1 MRLHEPWTTSKFNL
15 DSLGVAGFFGGEE
28 AISAMTT
35 VHLYRGRRWLG
46 WYNSPGGYTVAKHYG
61 RLARSSLWTGLYP
74 GTKLDPVE
82 LFELGGKKSPRF
94 IGAHSGTILPET
106 GHLGYLL
113 MKECE
118 TLPPN
123 GEVEKRK
130 TTPSGVTV
138 VNLEE
143 PFGINDPTADT
154 ENDSPPLIYP
164 TRLSGLLISII
175 PIGTSLIACVFCA
188 LLRDWFG
195 FAMILLGIV
204 ANGLTCLVLGSGTL
218 FVKRV
223 KPASDVPKGDGLLES
238 KKELV
243 VLLGPES
250 AIAQVTR
257 ASFGLKFKFG
267 SAPNYHNVG
276 RCCILQTGQFLI
288 QLLLIP
294 QAGLFGQSMFLTTF
308 AVSWLYNAYLSSFDK
323 EEMQRKV
330 LLKPNVLNID
340 GKRQRYVFGTRTAM
354 AVFVMFAL
362 QPSNPRS
369 LLDHLIP
376 NNTNIWNTF
385 KDQLA
390 KQAPIGPEVKEL
402 SIDFS
407 ALKTV
412 GNKGLMDDLRMM
424 RRRHIKHIANIV
436 SSGRTKRKKCERER
450 KRLFEWIQNVPRW
463 DYTHISSYISL
474 RTLQSYT
481 SYYLISSV

>member
-1 MRLHEPWTTSKFNL
+1 MTLHKPWTNSEF
-15 DSLGVAGFFGGEE
+15 SLNSSGIVGFFGGEE

-61 RLARSSLWTGLYP
+61 QLARSSLWTGLYP
-74 GTKLDPVE
+74 GAKLDPVE
-82 LFELGGKKSPRF
+82 LFELGGKHSPRF
-94 IGAHSGTILPET
+94 IAAHSGTILPET

-113 MKECE
+113 MKECGA
-118 TLPPN
+118 LPPN
-123 GEVEKRK
+123 GEVGKRE
-130 TTPSGVTV
+130 TTRSAVTV
-138 VNLEE
+138 VNLEA
-143 PFGINDPTADT
+143 PNGITVDT
-154 ENDSPPLIYP
+154 ETDSLPPIYP
-164 TRLSGLLISII
+164 ARLSILFASVFPIS
-175 PIGTSLIACVFCA
+175 TSLVTCVLCA

-257 ASFGLKFKFG
+257 ASFGLEFGKF

-276 RCCILQTGQFLI
+276 ICCILQTGQFLI

-294 QAGLFGQSMFLTTF
+294 QAGLFGQFLFLTSF
-308 AVSWLYNAYLSSFDK
+308 AVSGLYNVYLSSLDK
-323 EEMQRKV
+323 EEMQRRV
-330 LLKPNVLNID
+330 LLKPEVLKIS
-340 GKRQRYVFGTRTAM
+340 GERQRYGFRTRTAM

-376 NNTNIWNTF
+376 NNTDIWNTF
-385 KDQLA
+385 KEQVA
-390 KQAPIGPEVKEL
+390 GQASAGPEVEEL

-407 ALKTV
+407 DLKTM
-412 GNKGLMDDLRMM
+412 GNAGLMEDLADDAQEAYKTYREYCVLRKDEEE
-424 RRRHIKHIANIV
+424 RIRKGKEDIV
-436 SSGRTKRKKCERER
+436 
-450 KRLFEWIQNVPRW
+450 
-463 DYTHISSYISL
+463 
-474 RTLQSYT
+474 
-481 SYYLISSV
+481 

>member
-74 GTKLDPVE
+74 GGKLDPVE
-82 LFELGGKKSPRF
+82 LFELGGKHSPRF
-94 IGAHSGTILPET
+94 IAAHSGTILPET

-118 TLPPN
+118 ALPPN
-123 GEVEKRK
+123 GEVGKRE
-130 TTPSGVTV
+130 T
-138 VNLEE
+138 
-143 PFGINDPTADT
+143 
-154 ENDSPPLIYP
+154 
-164 TRLSGLLISII
+164 TRLSILFASVFPIS
-175 PIGTSLIACVFCA
+175 TSLVTCVLCA

-257 ASFGLKFKFG
+257 ASFGLEFGKF

-276 RCCILQTGQFLI
+276 ICCILQTGQFLI

-294 QAGLFGQSMFLTTF
+294 QAGLFGQFLFLTSF
-308 AVSWLYNAYLSSFDK
+308 AVSWLYNAYLSSLDK
-323 EEMQRKV
+323 EEMQRRV
-330 LLKPNVLNID
+330 LLKPEVLKIS
-340 GKRQRYVFGTRTAM
+340 GERQRYGFGTRTAM

-362 QPSNPRS
+362 QPSSPRS

-376 NNTNIWNTF
+376 NNTIIWNTF

-412 GNKGLMDDLRMM
+412 GNKGLMDDLTDDAQEAYKTYRKYCELRKEDEKKM
-424 RRRHIKHIANIV
+424 RK
-436 SSGRTKRKKCERER
+436 GKEE
-450 KRLFEWIQNVPRW
+450 NV
-463 DYTHISSYISL
+463 
-474 RTLQSYT
+474 
-481 SYYLISSV
+481 